1 MLLDIDSS
9 LRGGSSK
16 TQQLEERGKSTA
28 LQPTDKLSI
37 LINEQGEPA
46 RGHCPFARHSRELF
60 MENFPAGLALFC
72 AVGLAGK
79 YCVLQ
84 NTSEVQVI
92 LKY

>member
-1 MLLDIDSS
+1 MLLDIDCS
-9 LRGGSSK
+9 LP
-16 TQQLEERGKSTA
+16 QQPEEKGNSTA

-37 LINEQGEPA
+37 LINKQGKPA
-46 RGHCPFARHSRELF
+46 RGHCPFARRSRELF

-79 YCVLQ
+79 YCVPQ

-92 LKY
+92 LRY